1 MKFEE
6 INEKRIDNYLLTL
19 IDHLKEDDLEKV
31 KYAKENIKFLI
42 SNMNYQDYFTLEK
55 NTLFLLKYND
65 FNIFNNLSV
74 DLCKK
79 VDEIKEYLSNTY
91 DNISE
96 ENYEKLVCNVYVAI
110 ILKSNIKIIY
120 DVILDFKNIRLERKE
135 EVNYFF
141 SIIKEMS
148 ESSSVKKMLS

>member
-42 SNMNYQDYFTLEK
+42 RNMNYQDYFTLEK

-79 VDEIKEYLSNTY
+79 VDEIKEYLSNAY
-91 DNISE
+91 ENISE

-110 ILKSNIKIIY
+110 IFKSNIKIIY
-120 DVILDFKNIRLERKE
+120 DVILDFKNIDLERKE

>member
-120 DVILDFKNIRLERKE
+120 DVILDFKNIGLERKE